1 MLWKLLSLIGSLMEL
16 KNIQQSLESGRSP
29 WVCDVFCSGWGDY
42 PWCSCLLF
50 VLWFVC
56 FLFFFLPGHNLLSG
70 SLSMHVTQ
78 DAGSEAADPGEM
90 VHLCRVFGTQGWSLF
105 LTHVPPLSERVK
117 AYILPPI
124 WCRCQYNM
132 QGLGNTN
139 RKIIWTLL
147 YFVFWS

>member
-1 MLWKLLSLIGSLMEL
+1 
-16 KNIQQSLESGRSP
+16 
-29 WVCDVFCSGWGDY
+29 
-42 PWCSCLLF
+42 
-50 VLWFVC
+50 
-56 FLFFFLPGHNLLSG
+56 
-70 SLSMHVTQ
+70 MHVTQ